1 MTNKDKINDNSEQN
15 GKTNKDNT
23 KMENINKTQKM
34 PTNIETM

>member
-34 PTNIETM
+34 PTIIETM